1 MGSDSRTTTELIEV
15 TQRLVNGQTTTT
27 TAQTSICEHLVV
39 VPEHHTDG
47 GFTGG
52 FIALHVPT
60 SLVLRVKAWVGRLT
74 PTLVDDAILGVSHL
88 DWSNP
93 DPDFYLSAR
102 GTPHRQA
109 WATAVNLTA
118 TDHYSRPGEPR

>member
-1 MGSDSRTTTELIEV
+1 MGSDSHTTTELIEV
-15 TQRLVNGQTTTT
+15 TQQLVNGQTTTT

-39 VPEHHTDG
+39 VPEH
-47 GFTGG
+47 
-52 FIALHVPT
+52 
-60 SLVLRVKAWVGRLT
+60 
-74 PTLVDDAILGVSHL
+74 
-88 DWSNP
+88 
-93 DPDFYLSAR
+93 LSAH